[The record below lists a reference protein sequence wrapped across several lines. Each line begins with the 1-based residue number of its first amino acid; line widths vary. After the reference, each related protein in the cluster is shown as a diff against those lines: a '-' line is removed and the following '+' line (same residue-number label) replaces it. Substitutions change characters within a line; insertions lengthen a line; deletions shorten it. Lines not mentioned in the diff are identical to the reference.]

1 MEGIFVTEFII
12 EAKNLTKSFGDFLAV
27 DGLDLKIKRG
37 EVFGFLGPNGAGKTT
52 SISMMVG
59 LLLPTSG
66 KILIDGED
74 INKMDKSKIG
84 ICPQDIVLWDS
95 LTCQESLKFMGEMY
109 EVPQDI
115 LKKRVERLLNDLM
128 LTEKSDT
135 VVSNLSGG
143 MKRRLNLAMALIH
156 SPEIVVLD
164 EPSEGLDPQSRRV
177 LWNFIR
183 SLRDNEGK
191 TVILTTHL
199 MDEADSLSDR
209 IAIIDH
215 GKLLR
220 LDTPHNLKREIGEG
234 DVVYIHLSDPDKNL
248 EVINALKDMDSIDSV
263 MEVEGKINVRTLN
276 AVGKLPE
283 IMAELQDLDVEV
295 EDLFLRPN
303 TLEDVF
309 IELTGTSLRE

>member
-1 MEGIFVTEFII
+1 MEGIFVTEYII

-66 KILIDGED
+66 QILIDGED

-109 EVPQDI
+109 EVPEDI

-135 VVSNLSGG
+135 IVSNLSGG

-183 SLRDNEGK
+183 SLRDKEGK

-248 EVINALKDMDSIDSV
+248 EVINALKNMDSIDSV

-276 AVGKLPE
+276 AVGKLSE
-283 IMAELQDLDVEV
+283 IMAELQHLNVEV
-295 EDLFLRPN
+295 EDIFLRPN

-309 IELTGTSLRE
+309 IELTGTTLRE